1 MSWPPQHLRLI
12 EKSTRPKKRRQQ
24 PEANLQASVVQ
35 YLERALP
42 PEAGVW
48 WSASMSGVRL
58 PSARATAR
66 AKAQGLRKGMPDLCF
81 IPLRGPNAGEAYWIE
96 LKADKGKLTDEQA
109 ALMNVM
115 FPAGRGAE
123 ARSIDQ
129 VAAALARFG
138 FPLRAYPS

>member
-1 MSWPPQHLRLI
+1 MPWPPLRVV
-12 EKSTRPKKRRQQ
+12 EGGGKARPKRRNKQ

-58 PSARATAR
+58 PSARAKAN
-66 AKAQGLRKGMPDLCF
+66 AHAQGLRRGMFDLCF
-81 IPLRGPNAGEAYWIE
+81 VPLKGPNAGETYWLE
-96 LKADKGKLTDEQA
+96 LKADKGKLTDEQE

-129 VAAALARFG
+129 VCAALVFWG
-138 FPLRAYPS
+138 FPIRCRV

>member
-1 MSWPPQHLRLI
+1 MWPPAHLRVV
-12 EKSTRPKKRRQQ
+12 ENSGRPKRRRKQ

-58 PSARATAR
+58 PSARAKAR
-66 AKAQGLRKGMPDLCF
+66 AKEQGLRRGMFDLCL
-81 IPLRGPNAGEAYWIE
+81 IPLRGPNAGETYWLE
-96 LKADKGKLTDEQA
+96 LKSDEGSLTEEQER
-109 ALMNVM
+109 LMNVL

-129 VAAALARFG
+129 VCAALVAWG
-138 FPLRAYPS
+138 FPLRARV